1 MKQERYDNYKDEYKE
16 LCEIFGCSPKIDVD
30 KLYDCEVRIEGE
42 IEKLLK
48 HQNKK
53 LYKQAKAELEAEGV
67 LFKVDKIKREFILN
81 QFKDFLFDC
90 RIFPKVEDYKT
101 VLQFNKHSQIQDYV
115 QDLQKKFLK
124 QSNKV
129 EEDWSYD
136 L

>member
-16 LCEIFGCSPKIDVD
+16 LCKIFGEKPKIDVD

-42 IEKLLK
+42 VEKLLK

-53 LYKQAKAELEAEGV
+53 LYKQAKAELEREGV
-67 LFKVDKIKREFILN
+67 KYNLSPEKKMFILN
-81 QFKDFLFDC
+81 QFKDFLFDF
-90 RIFPKVEDYKT
+90 RIFPKVKDYKAA
-101 VLQFNKHSQIQDYV
+101 LKCDKRSQIIRIRE
-115 QDLQKKFLK
+115 
-124 QSNKV
+124 KV

>member
-16 LCEIFGCSPKIDVD
+16 LCETFGEQPKVDVD
-30 KLYDCEVRIEGE
+30 KLYDCEIRIESE

-81 QFKDFLFDC
+81 QFKDFLFDF
-90 RIFPKVEDYKT
+90 RIFQKVEDYKAA
-101 VLQFNKHSQIQDYV
+101 LKCDKRSQII
-115 QDLQKKFLK
+115 KIRE
-124 QSNKV
+124 KV
-129 EEDWSYD
+129 KEDWSYD

>member
-16 LCEIFGCSPKIDVD
+16 LCEIFGEKPKIDVD

-53 LYKQAKAELEAEGV
+53 LYKQAKEELETEGV
-67 LFKVDKIKREFILN
+67 KYNLSPEKKMFILN
-81 QFKDFLFDC
+81 QFKDFLFDF
-90 RIFPKVEDYKT
+90 RIFPKVKDYKAA
-101 VLQFNKHSQIQDYV
+101 LKCDKRSQIIRIRE
-115 QDLQKKFLK
+115 
-124 QSNKV
+124 KV

>member
-16 LCEIFGCSPKIDVD
+16 LCEIFGEKPKIDVD

-53 LYKQAKAELEAEGV
+53 LYKQAKEELETEGV
-67 LFKVDKIKREFILN
+67 KYNLSPEKKMFILN
-81 QFKDFLFDC
+81 QFKDFLFDF
-90 RIFPKVEDYKT
+90 RIFPKVKDYKAA
-101 VLQFNKHSQIQDYV
+101 LKCDKRSQII
-115 QDLQKKFLK
+115 KIRE
-124 QSNKV
+124 KV
-129 EEDWSYD
+129 EEGWSYD

>member
-16 LCEIFGCSPKIDVD
+16 LCETFGEQPKVDVD

-42 IEKLLK
+42 IEKLIK

-81 QFKDFLFDC
+81 QFKDFLFDF
-90 RIFPKVEDYKT
+90 RIFPKVEDYKI
-101 VLQFNKHSQIQDYV
+101 VLQFNKRSQIKDYV
-115 QDLQKKFLK
+115 KDLQ
-124 QSNKV
+124 NKN
-129 EEDWSYD
+129 
-136 L
+136 

>member
-16 LCEIFGCSPKIDVD
+16 LCEIFGEKPKIDVD

-53 LYKQAKAELEAEGV
+53 LYKQAKAELEAEGTKYN
-67 LFKVDKIKREFILN
+67 LSPEKKMFILN
-81 QFKDFLFDC
+81 QFKDFLFDF
-90 RIFPKVEDYKT
+90 RIFPQVKDYKAA
-101 VLQFNKHSQIQDYV
+101 LKCDKRSQII
-115 QDLQKKFLK
+115 KIRENIIKR
-124 QSNKV
+124 
-129 EEDWSYD
+129 WSYD